1 VKIVK
6 RNKIE
11 FSKDNIRQLNYETM
25 RKRYHFRQT
34 DLEQLR
40 RLGDEAL
47 FAVEPV
53 MYCAP
58 CAMRDGQL
66 REMTELVNQK
76 ASAEETADTVSH
88 SSKPRTTVGLE
99 TMIQEPVDKEI
110 HCAVIVSL
118 GAGIDALQE
127 SYEEKG
133 CLTDAYMIEC
143 IAMELLQKTYE
154 LAAEALHETYGL
166 WMDGYDFLGERYP
179 IELTE
184 DLFALLAP
192 EGISYNQAYMM
203 TPKKTVVFLTALQKE
218 RKNSSCSVCNRC
230 SNVGCPNRQTEHLN
244 YGYQR
249 IFGKP

>member
-1 VKIVK
+1 MKIVG

-11 FSKDNIRQLNYETM
+11 FSKDNIRQLNYEIM

-34 DLEQLR
+34 DLEQLK

-58 CAMRDGQL
+58 CAL
-66 REMTELVNQK
+66 TELVNQN
-76 ASAEETADTVSH
+76 ASTEETAGTVSR
-88 SSKPRTTVGLE
+88 SSRPGTTVRLK
-99 TMIQEPVDKEI
+99 TLPPEPVGDGTL
-110 HCAVIVSL
+110 CAVIVSL

-133 CLTDAYMIEC
+133 CLTKSYMIEC

-154 LAAEALHETYGL
+154 LAAAALHETYGL

-179 IELTE
+179 IELTKDVFRLLKPE
-184 DLFALLAP
+184 D
-192 EGISYNQAYMM
+192 ISYNQAYML
-203 TPKKTVVFLTALQKE
+203 TPKKTVVFLTALHKE
-218 RKNSSCSVCNRC
+218 RQDSYCHVCDRC

>member
-1 VKIVK
+1 MKTVEQN
-6 RNKIE
+6 RIE

-25 RKRYHFRQT
+25 RKRYHFRQA

-58 CAMRDGQL
+58 CAMWSGQL
-66 REMTELVNQK
+66 FEMTEPVNV
-76 ASAEETADTVSH
+76 TV
-88 SSKPRTTVGLE
+88 PTQEQVGDGTL
-99 TMIQEPVDKEI
+99 
-110 HCAVIVSL
+110 CAVMVSL
-118 GAGIDALQE
+118 GAKVDALQE

-133 CLTDAYMIEC
+133 CLTKSYMIEC

-154 LAAEALHETYGL
+154 LAAAAIHETYGL

-184 DLFALLAP
+184 DVFRLLKP
-192 EGISYNQAYMM
+192 EDISYNQAYML
-203 TPKKTVVFLTALQKE
+203 TPKKTVVFLTALHKE
-218 RKNSSCSVCNRC
+218 RQDSYCHVCDRC
-230 SNVGCPNRQTEHLN
+230 SNAGCPNRQTEHLN

>member
-1 VKIVK
+1 MKNVEQN
-6 RNKIE
+6 RIE
-11 FSKDNIRQLNYETM
+11 FEKHDIRQLNYETM
-25 RKRYHFRQT
+25 RKRYHFQRA

-40 RLGDEAL
+40 RLGNEAL

-66 REMTELVNQK
+66 REMTESVNGGMLIPGQVGD
-76 ASAEETADTVSH
+76 ET
-88 SSKPRTTVGLE
+88 L
-99 TMIQEPVDKEI
+99 
-110 HCAVIVSL
+110 CAVIVSL
-118 GAGIDALQE
+118 GAGIDALQD

-154 LAAEALHETYGL
+154 LAAASLHEIYGL

-184 DLFALLAP
+184 EVFGLLAP
-192 EGISYNQAYMM
+192 EEISYNQAYML
-203 TPKKTVVFLTALQKE
+203 TPKKTVVFLTTLRKE
-218 RKNSSCSVCNRC
+218 RKNSSCSVCDWC
-230 SNVGCPNRQTEHLN
+230 SNTGCQNRKKEHLN